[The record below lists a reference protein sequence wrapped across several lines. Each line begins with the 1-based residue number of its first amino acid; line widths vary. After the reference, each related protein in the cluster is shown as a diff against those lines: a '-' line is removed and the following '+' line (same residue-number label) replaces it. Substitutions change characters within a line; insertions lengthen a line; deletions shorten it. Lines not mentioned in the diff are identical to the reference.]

1 MYYTL
6 NPPSPP
12 LPSDCPTPISLLEKI
27 TSIHPASTLM
37 FYQTIPTHERNKLDV
52 PYWFRWAEGVD
63 LEGQEYKAIVKHMK
77 RAEKEGVWGLLWDI
91 QGETFNI
98 KGDKDKRKERRIRRR
113 GESDEEE
120 EEEEE
125 RGGIRRRQVGNSAW
139 ILLEWLVDLW
149 EQDQEANEGT
159 SQLLSLEVK

>member
-1 MYYTL
+1 
-6 NPPSPP
+6 
-12 LPSDCPTPISLLEKI
+12 
-27 TSIHPASTLM
+27 
-37 FYQTIPTHERNKLDV
+37 
-52 PYWFRWAEGVD
+52 
-63 LEGQEYKAIVKHMK
+63 MK